1 MEAGQG
7 CCSYPYPL
15 PQQPQHIL
23 PHSGTTLPRFL
34 PTQECLSI
42 TQWKTY
48 HWCRPLHQWLF
59 HSQQQQH
66 SSQQGC
72 MAVAKAVHRPLE
84 TVSCIWKKSLDYK
97 PSYLVSVNR
106 HTSVSTAAILK
117 GKPYLSGYH
126 VTRFL
131 VNTLKYHSS
140 FFMLMGPKCFIFKQ
154 QMYFPICQDWT
165 AFVCLLYCAVVLWK
179 FCK

>member
-15 PQQPQHIL
+15 PQQPQHIPIQEQPSPVFSL
-23 PHSGTTLPRFL
+23 PRNASPSLSGKRITGVSLSTSGFSTPSSSNTPHSRVVWLLPKQC
-34 PTQECLSI
+34 TG
-42 TQWKTY
+42 
-48 HWCRPLHQWLF
+48 HWRLL
-59 HSQQQQH
+59 
-66 SSQQGC
+66 
-72 MAVAKAVHRPLE
+72 VAFE
-84 TVSCIWKKSLDYK
+84 KKSLDYK
-97 PSYLVSVNR
+97 SSYLVSVNR
-106 HTSVSTAAILK
+106 HTSVSTAAVLK

-154 QMYFPICQDWT
+154 QMYFPICQD
-165 AFVCLLYCAVVLWK
+165 
-179 FCK
+179 